1 MNRAR
6 GNSAVPTF
14 TDMLPQPEL
23 RAYAPGENVFCEDDP
38 SDGHLYI
45 LVEGEVRAFRRGR
58 ELETLADAGS
68 VFGEIGLIDGLPRS
82 ATVRA
87 MQPTKAAVI
96 DDETFRLLIL
106 RNPSFALEIMRL
118 LTRRARA
125 NLI

>member
-1 MNRAR
+1 
-6 GNSAVPTF
+6 VPIV
-14 TDMLPQPEL
+14 TDLISQPEV
-23 RAYAPGENVFCEDDP
+23 RAYATGEAVFCEDDR
-38 SDGHLYI
+38 SDGRMYI
-45 LVEGEVRAFRRGR
+45 LIEGEVRAFRHGR
-58 ELETLADAGS
+58 ELETLAQKGS

-87 MQPTKAAVI
+87 TQPTRAVVI

-106 RNPSFALEIMRL
+106 RNPTFALEIMRL